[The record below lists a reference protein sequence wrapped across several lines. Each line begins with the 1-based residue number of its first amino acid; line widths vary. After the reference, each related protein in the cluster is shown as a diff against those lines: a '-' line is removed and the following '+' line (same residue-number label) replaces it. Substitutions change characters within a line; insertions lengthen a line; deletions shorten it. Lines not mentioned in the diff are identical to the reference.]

1 MKFFLDTANVEQI
14 KEAKDM
20 GMLDGVTTNPTLVA
34 KESKDTHELYSEIV
48 DLCNGKPVSLETT
61 TNDTAKIVKE
71 GQELVDTYGKNGSTI
86 YVKVANTKAGLKAV
100 RQLFDSGI
108 DCNVTLTFSAAQYLL
123 AAKAGARV
131 VSQFIG
137 RLDDIALDGNLHL
150 IEEIEAIRNNY
161 KDNKEHFP
169 NQAETLVSSIRH
181 PVHVVQAATMGAP
194 LATMPFKVLDMLF
207 KHPLT
212 KIGFDQFMS
221 DLGSDETLKY

>member
-1 MKFFLDTANVEQI
+1 MKFFLDTANIDQI

-34 KESKDTHELYSEIV
+34 KENKETHELYSEIV
-48 DLCNGKPVSLETT
+48 EICNGKPVSLETT
-61 TNDTAKIVKE
+61 TNDTTKIVKE
-71 GQELVDTYGKNGSTI
+71 GQELVDTYGKNSSKI

-100 RQLFDSGI
+100 RKLFDSGI
-108 DCNVTLTFSAAQYLL
+108 NCNVTLTFSASQYLL

-131 VSQFIG
+131 VSPFIG
-137 RLDDIALDGNLHL
+137 RLDDISLDGNMTL
-150 IEEIEAIRNNY
+150 IKDIEKIRKNY
-161 KDNKEHFP
+161 EFE

-181 PVHVVQAATMGAP
+181 PIHVVQAATMGAP

-221 DLGSDETLKY
+221 DLGSDETLQQ

>member
-1 MKFFLDTANVEQI
+1 MKFFLDTANIDQI

-34 KESKDTHELYSEIV
+34 KENKKTHELYSEIV
-48 DLCNGKPVSLETT
+48 EICNGKPVSLETT
-61 TNDTAKIVKE
+61 TNDTTKIVKE
-71 GQELVDTYGKNGSTI
+71 GQELVDTYGKNSSKI

-100 RQLFDSGI
+100 RKLFDSGI
-108 DCNVTLTFSAAQYLL
+108 NCNVTLTFSASQYLL

-131 VSQFIG
+131 VSPFIG
-137 RLDDIALDGNLHL
+137 RLDDISLDGNMAL
-150 IEEIEAIRNNY
+150 IKDIEKIRKNY
-161 KDNKEHFP
+161 EFE

-181 PVHVVQAATMGAP
+181 PIHVVQAATMGAP

-221 DLGSDETLKY
+221 DLGSDETLQQ

>member
-48 DLCNGKPVSLETT
+48 EICNGKPVSLETT

-71 GQELVDTYGKNGSTI
+71 GQALVNTYGKNSSKI

-100 RQLFDSGI
+100 RKLFDSGI
-108 DCNVTLTFSAAQYLL
+108 NCNVTLTFSASQYLL

-131 VSQFIG
+131 VSPFIG
-137 RLDDIALDGNLHL
+137 RLDDISLDGNMTL
-150 IEEIEAIRNNY
+150 IKDIEKIRKNY
-161 KDNKEHFP
+161 EFE

-181 PVHVVQAATMGAP
+181 PIHVVQAATMGAP

-207 KHPLT
+207 KHPLS
-212 KIGFDQFMS
+212 KIGFDQFMA
-221 DLGSDETLKY
+221 DLGSDETLQQ